1 MKKPLT
7 VLNKSLNKNIIAQL
21 KFDREYRGVL
31 DGYDPHMNL
40 VLMNA
45 EEYLGGELNRKLPTV
60 IVRGDNVVYIS
71 P

>member
-1 MKKPLT
+1 MKKPLQ
-7 VLNKSLNKNIIAQL
+7 VLDESRGKNVIAHL
-21 KFDREYRGVL
+21 RGNREYRGVL

-40 VLMNA
+40 VLKA
-45 EEYLGGELNRKLPTV
+45 ADEYLDGEKKRRLDTV

>member
-21 KFDREYRGVL
+21 KFDREYRGLL

-45 EEYLGGELNRKLPTV
+45 EEYLGGELSRKLPTV